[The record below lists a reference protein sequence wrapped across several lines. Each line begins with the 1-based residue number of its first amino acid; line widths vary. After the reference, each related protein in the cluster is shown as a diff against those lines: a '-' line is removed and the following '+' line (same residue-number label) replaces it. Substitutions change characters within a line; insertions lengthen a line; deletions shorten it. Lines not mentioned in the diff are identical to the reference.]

1 LHEVGV
7 IMETLPVHLALHGV
21 VVLVLSFIAGL
32 LLHRAIR
39 LRQPGVG
46 AWHLAHAGTSGRGVM
61 LLAMAGTWPWLDLPA
76 VTRLFVGVL
85 LLVFVWTSVAAM
97 LIAAATGHRGL
108 TWEGST
114 TDRAVYGLYVA
125 GTVAIFPAAVL
136 LIAGFARAL

>member
-1 LHEVGV
+1 
-7 IMETLPVHLALHGV
+7 MDSLPVHLALHGV

-32 LLHRAIR
+32 LLHRSIR
-39 LRQPGVG
+39 LGQPGVG

-61 LLAMAGTWPWLDLPA
+61 LLAIAGAWRWVELPA
-76 VTRLFVGVL
+76 ATRGLLAGL
-85 LLVFVWTSVAAM
+85 LLVFVWTSVVAM

-136 LIAGFARAL
+136 LIAGFALAL